1 MSFYIQLYSVHEEA
15 KKDFMATLEQ
25 VAKIGFDGVEFAG
38 YFDHSKEEL
47 SAKLKELGMTCV
59 ASHIGAQ
66 GFEEEL
72 DMHISY
78 LKEFG
83 AKYAVLPYYKMD
95 TEEDA
100 LAAAK
105 LFQGYALKCKEQG
118 IVFAYHNHGFEFN
131 KTEDGKYLMD
141 IVLENA
147 PDVMMEPDL
156 YWIQYAGADPAEFI
170 KKWQDRIVLLH
181 IKDIENMET
190 KRCVDAGTG
199 MLDFA
204 ALRDLAVNSEYAIYE
219 QEEYDISC
227 WESAKNSYENMKS
240 IF

>member
-1 MSFYIQLYSVHEEA
+1 MGFYIQMYSVHEEA
-15 KKDFMATLEQ
+15 EKDFMKTLER

-38 YFDHSKEEL
+38 YFGFGKEQLAE
-47 SAKLKELGMTCV
+47 KLKELGLVCV
-59 ASHIGAQ
+59 SSHISAKAFAED
-66 GFEEEL
+66 FETQ
-72 DMHISY
+72 MAY

-83 AKYAVLPYYKMD
+83 AKYAVLPYYKME
-95 TEEDA
+95 TEEEA
-100 LAAAK
+100 VKAAE
-105 LFQGYALKCKEQG
+105 LFQAYALKCKEQG
-118 IVFAYHNHGFEFN
+118 IVFVYHNHGFEFQ
-131 KTEDGKYLMD
+131 KTKDGKYLMD
-141 IVLENA
+141 LVLELA

-156 YWIQYAGADPAEFI
+156 YWIQYAGVSPEEFI
-170 KKWQDRIVLLH
+170 RKWQDRIVLLH

-204 ALRDLAVNSEYAIYE
+204 ALRDLAVNSEYAVYE

-227 WESAKNSYENMKS
+227 WDSTEHSYELMKS